1 MFAKFYEYNVHAME
15 TRFKT
20 QILESFNQHAMRT
33 RTKSLQLEHMSLSDL
48 DTMFSLPK
56 ASHYVLVFDTETT
69 GLINKSLLPLQYK
82 DLALHPYIT
91 QLSAVLY
98 DVDNQKVKKVFNTYV
113 KIPDHVEIPEIV
125 QQLTGITR
133 EKCDSGMEIGD
144 ALNAFYQMYLKC
156 DAIIAH
162 NMWFDSKMIRIECM
176 RNRFPQMRDIFYQ
189 VTSQVTS
196 QGTNQGTS
204 QGTSQGTTQNA
215 DDVSIGCTM
224 MEGMK
229 YCGLNRFVRLS
240 VLYEL
245 LFKEDANQFELHN
258 SLVDTMVC
266 LRCYLK
272 IFCKKEMSNE
282 KFAKMLQ

>member
-1 MFAKFYEYNVHAME
+1 MFAQFYEYNSHSML

-20 QILESFNQHAMRT
+20 QISELFNEHAMRT
-33 RTKSLQLEHMSLSDL
+33 RSKSIQLELMSLSDL
-48 DTMFSLPK
+48 DTMFITKVKSK
-56 ASHYVLVFDTETT
+56 CVLIFDTETT

-98 DVDNQKVKKVFNTYV
+98 DVDNQKVKKVFNTYI
-113 KIPDHVEIPEIV
+113 KIPAHVEIPEIV
-125 QQLTGITR
+125 QKLTGITK
-133 EKCDSGMEIGD
+133 EKCNGGMEIGE
-144 ALNAFYQMYLKC
+144 ALTKFYQMYLKC
-156 DAIIAH
+156 DAIAAH

-176 RNRFPQMRDIFYQ
+176 RNQFPQMRDIFYE
-189 VTSQVTS
+189 
-196 QGTNQGTS
+196 N
-204 QGTSQGTTQNA
+204 
-215 DDVSIGCTM
+215 VSSKPISCTM
-224 MEGMK
+224 MKGMEF
-229 YCGLNRFVRLS
+229 CGLNRFVKLS

-272 IFCKKEMSNE
+272 IFCDKEISDA
-282 KFAKMLQ
+282 KFASMITPV

>member
-1 MFAKFYEYNVHAME
+1 ME

-20 QILESFNQHAMRT
+20 QIAESFNDHSMRT
-33 RTKSLQLEHMSLSDL
+33 RTKSVQLEQMSLSDL
-48 DTMFSLPK
+48 ETMYLLPVK
-56 ASHYVLVFDTETT
+56 TVSRCVLVFDTETT

-91 QLSAVLY
+91 QLSAILY

-133 EKCDSGMEIGD
+133 EKCDSGMEIQD
-144 ALNAFYQMYLKC
+144 ALAAFYKLYLKC
-156 DAIIAH
+156 DAIVAH

-176 RNRFPQMRDIFYQ
+176 RNRFPEMRDIFYE
-189 VTSQVTS
+189 
-196 QGTNQGTS
+196 N
-204 QGTSQGTTQNA
+204 
-215 DDVSIGCTM
+215 VSEKTISCTM

-229 YCGLNRFVRLS
+229 YCGLNRFVKLS

-272 IFCKKEMSNE
+272 IFCEKEISDD
-282 KFAKMLQ
+282 KFAAMIQ

>member
-1 MFAKFYEYNVHAME
+1 MFAQFYEYNTHSMD

-20 QILESFNQHAMRT
+20 QIAESFNAHSMRT
-33 RTKSLQLEHMSLSDL
+33 RTKSVQLEQMCLSDL
-48 DTMFSLPK
+48 DTMFFKTKVPSRC
-56 ASHYVLVFDTETT
+56 VLVFDTETT

-91 QLSAVLY
+91 QLSAILY
-98 DVDNQKVKKVFNTYV
+98 DVENQKVKKVFNTYV

-125 QQLTGITR
+125 QQLTGITK
-133 EKCDSGMEIGD
+133 EKCDSGMEIQD
-144 ALNAFYQMYLKC
+144 ALSAFYKLYLKC
-156 DAIIAH
+156 DAIVAH

-176 RNRFPQMRDIFYQ
+176 RNRFPEMRDIFYE
-189 VTSQVTS
+189 
-196 QGTNQGTS
+196 N
-204 QGTSQGTTQNA
+204 
-215 DDVSIGCTM
+215 VSEKPISCTM
-224 MEGMK
+224 MEGMR
-229 YCGLNRFVRLS
+229 YCGLNRFVKLS

-272 IFCKKEMSNE
+272 IFCEKEIDNPE
-282 KFAKMLQ
+282 FAKMLNTNI

>member
-1 MFAKFYEYNVHAME
+1 MFAQFHEYNVHSME

-20 QILESFNQHAMRT
+20 QISELFNEHTMRT
-33 RTKSLQLEHMSLSDL
+33 RTKSLQLEQMSLSDL
-48 DTMFSLPK
+48 DTMFVVPLTKVSRC
-56 ASHYVLVFDTETT
+56 VLVFDTETT

-125 QQLTGITR
+125 QQLTGITK
-133 EKCDSGMEIGD
+133 EKCNSGMEISE
-144 ALNAFYQMYLKC
+144 ALSTFYQLYLKC
-156 DAIIAH
+156 DAIVAH

-176 RNRFPQMRDIFYQ
+176 RNRFPQMLGIFF
-189 VTSQVTS
+189 
-196 QGTNQGTS
+196 QGTS
-204 QGTSQGTTQNA
+204 QGTSQETSQNKNE
-215 DDVSIGCTM
+215 DEKPISCTM
-224 MEGMK
+224 MEGMR

-240 VLYEL
+240 ALYEL
-245 LFKEDANQFELHN
+245 LFKQDANQYELHN

-272 IFCKKEMSNE
+272 IFCEKEISNE
-282 KFAKMLQ
+282 AFERMIQ

>member
-1 MFAKFYEYNVHAME
+1 MFAQFYEYNTHSME

-20 QILESFNQHAMRT
+20 QIAESFNDHSMRT
-33 RTKSLQLEHMSLSDL
+33 RTKSVQLEQMSLSDL
-48 DTMFSLPK
+48 ETMYLLPVK
-56 ASHYVLVFDTETT
+56 TVSRCVLVFDTETT

-91 QLSAVLY
+91 QLSAILY

-133 EKCDSGMEIGD
+133 EKCDSGMEIQD
-144 ALNAFYQMYLKC
+144 ALAAFYKLYLKC
-156 DAIIAH
+156 DAIVAH

-176 RNRFPQMRDIFYQ
+176 RNRFPEMRDIFYE
-189 VTSQVTS
+189 
-196 QGTNQGTS
+196 N
-204 QGTSQGTTQNA
+204 
-215 DDVSIGCTM
+215 VSEKTISCTM

-229 YCGLNRFVRLS
+229 YCGLSRFVKLS

-272 IFCKKEMSNE
+272 IFCEKEISDD
-282 KFAKMLQ
+282 KFAAMIQ

>member
-1 MFAKFYEYNVHAME
+1 MFAQFYEYNTHSML

-20 QILESFNQHAMRT
+20 QISELFNEHAMRT
-33 RTKSLQLEHMSLSDL
+33 RTKSLQLEAMSLSDL
-48 DTMFSLPK
+48 DTMFITKVKSK
-56 ASHYVLVFDTETT
+56 CVLIFDTETT
-69 GLINKSLLPLQYK
+69 GLINRSLLPLQYK

-98 DVDNQKVKKVFNTYV
+98 DVDNQKVKKVFNTYI

-125 QQLTGITR
+125 QKLTGITR
-133 EKCDSGMEIGD
+133 EKCDGGMEIGE
-144 ALNAFYQMYLKC
+144 ALTKFNQMYEKC
-156 DAIIAH
+156 DAIAAH

-176 RNRFPQMRDIFYQ
+176 RNRYPNLINVFY
-189 VTSQVTS
+189 
-196 QGTNQGTS
+196 
-204 QGTSQGTTQNA
+204 
-215 DDVSIGCTM
+215 DDASKPVSCTM
-224 MEGMK
+224 MKGMQF
-229 YCGLNRFVRLS
+229 CGLNRFVKLS

-272 IFCKKEMSNE
+272 IFCDKDISDAD
-282 KFAKMLQ
+282 FASMITPV

>member
-1 MFAKFYEYNVHAME
+1 MFAKFHEYNVHSME

-20 QILESFNQHAMRT
+20 QLNELFNQHAMRT
-33 RTKSLQLEHMSLSDL
+33 RTKSLQLEQMSLSDL
-48 DTMFSLPK
+48 DTMYNLPLSK
-56 ASHYVLVFDTETT
+56 AISRCVLVFDTETT

-113 KIPDHVEIPEIV
+113 KIPKHVEIPEIV

-133 EKCDSGMEIGD
+133 EKCNGGMEIGE
-144 ALNAFYQMYLKC
+144 ALATFYKMYLKC
-156 DAIIAH
+156 DAIAAH

-176 RNRFPQMRDIFYQ
+176 RNRFPEMRDIFYQ
-189 VTSQVTS
+189 
-196 QGTNQGTS
+196 
-204 QGTSQGTTQNA
+204 
-215 DDVSIGCTM
+215 DVSTKPISCTM
-224 MEGMK
+224 MKGMEF
-229 YCGLNRFVRLS
+229 CGLNRFVKLS

-272 IFCKKEMSNE
+272 IFCDKEINNDV
-282 KFAKMLQ
+282 FASYLAV

>member
-1 MFAKFYEYNVHAME
+1 ME

-20 QILESFNQHAMRT
+20 QIAEVFNQHAMRT
-33 RTKSLQLEHMSLSDL
+33 RTKSLQLEQMSLSDL
-48 DTMFSLPK
+48 ETMFVLPSTK
-56 ASHYVLVFDTETT
+56 VKSVSNCVLVFDTETT

-125 QQLTGITR
+125 QQLTGITK
-133 EKCDSGMEIGD
+133 EKCNGGMEIGE
-144 ALNAFYQMYLKC
+144 ALSTFYQLYLKC
-156 DAIIAH
+156 DAIVAH

-176 RNRFPQMRDIFYQ
+176 RNRYPNLINVFFE
-189 VTSQVTS
+189 
-196 QGTNQGTS
+196 N
-204 QGTSQGTTQNA
+204 
-215 DDVSIGCTM
+215 VSTKPISCTM
-224 MEGMK
+224 MEGMR

-240 VLYEL
+240 ALYEL
-245 LFKEDANQFELHN
+245 LFKEDANQYELHN
-258 SLVDTMVC
+258 SLIDTMVC

-272 IFCKKEMSNE
+272 IFCEKEISNE
-282 KFAKMLQ
+282 EFQRMIQ

>member
-1 MFAKFYEYNVHAME
+1 MFAQFHEYNVHSME

-20 QILESFNQHAMRT
+20 QISGLFNEHAMRT
-33 RTKSLQLEHMSLSDL
+33 RTKSLQLEQMCLSDL
-48 DTMFSLPK
+48 DTMFVVPSTK
-56 ASHYVLVFDTETT
+56 VKTASRCVLVFDTETT

-113 KIPDHVEIPEIV
+113 KIPNHVEIPEIV
-125 QQLTGITR
+125 RQLTGITK
-133 EKCDSGMEIGD
+133 EKCDSGMEIGE
-144 ALNAFYQMYLKC
+144 ALSTFYQLYLKC
-156 DAIIAH
+156 DAIVAH

-176 RNRFPQMRDIFYQ
+176 RNRFPQMLGIFF
-189 VTSQVTS
+189 
-196 QGTNQGTS
+196 
-204 QGTSQGTTQNA
+204 QGTSQGTTQNEA
-215 DDVSIGCTM
+215 EKPISCTM
-224 MEGMK
+224 MEGMR

-245 LFKEDANQFELHN
+245 LFKQDANQYELHN

-272 IFCKKEMSNE
+272 IFCEKEISNE
-282 KFAKMLQ
+282 VFERMIQ

>member
-1 MFAKFYEYNVHAME
+1 ME

-20 QILESFNQHAMRT
+20 QISELFNTHSMIT
-33 RTKSLQLEHMSLSDL
+33 RTKSIQLEQMSLSDL
-48 DTMFSLPK
+48 DTMYNLPLSK
-56 ASHYVLVFDTETT
+56 TVSRCVLVFDTETT

-91 QLSAVLY
+91 QLSCVLY
-98 DVDNQKVKKVFNTYV
+98 DIDNQKVKKVFNTYV
-113 KIPDHVEIPEIV
+113 KIPKHVEIPKIV
-125 QQLTGITR
+125 QQLTGITK

-144 ALNAFYQMYLKC
+144 ALATFYKMYLKC
-156 DAIIAH
+156 DAIAAH

-176 RNRFPQMRDIFYQ
+176 RNRFPNLINVFFE
-189 VTSQVTS
+189 
-196 QGTNQGTS
+196 N
-204 QGTSQGTTQNA
+204 
-215 DDVSIGCTM
+215 VSTKPISCTM
-224 MEGMK
+224 MKGMEF
-229 YCGLNRFVRLS
+229 CGLNRFVKLS

-272 IFCKKEMSNE
+272 IFCDKEISDKEFE
-282 KFAKMLQ
+282 KYICI

>member
-1 MFAKFYEYNVHAME
+1 MFAKFYEYNVHCMD

-20 QILESFNQHAMRT
+20 QISESFNQHAMRT
-33 RTKSLQLEHMSLSDL
+33 RTKSIQLEQMSLSDL
-48 DTMFSLPK
+48 DTMFSLPVK
-56 ASHYVLVFDTETT
+56 GKYVLVFDTETT

-82 DLALHPYIT
+82 DLAFHPYIT

-113 KIPDHVEIPEIV
+113 KIPEHVEIPEIV
-125 QQLTGITR
+125 VQLTGITR
-133 EKCDSGMEIGD
+133 EKCNSGMEIGE
-144 ALNAFYQMYLKC
+144 ALSTFYKLYLKC
-156 DAIIAH
+156 DAIVAH

-176 RNRFPQMRDIFYQ
+176 RNEFYQMRNIFYENI
-189 VTSQVTS
+189 SEKPIS
-196 QGTNQGTS
+196 
-204 QGTSQGTTQNA
+204 
-215 DDVSIGCTM
+215 CTM

-272 IFCKKEMSNE
+272 IFCEKEISNKE
-282 KFAKMLQ
+282 FAAMIQ

>member
-1 MFAKFYEYNVHAME
+1 MFAKFHEYNVHSME

-20 QILESFNQHAMRT
+20 QIAEVFNQHAMRT
-33 RTKSLQLEHMSLSDL
+33 RTKSLQLEQMSLSDL
-48 DTMFSLPK
+48 ETMFVLPSTK
-56 ASHYVLVFDTETT
+56 VKSVSNCVLVFDTETT

-125 QQLTGITR
+125 QQLTGITK
-133 EKCDSGMEIGD
+133 EKCNGGMEIGE
-144 ALNAFYQMYLKC
+144 ALSTFYQLYLKC
-156 DAIIAH
+156 DAIVAH

-176 RNRFPQMRDIFYQ
+176 RNRYPNLINVFFE
-189 VTSQVTS
+189 
-196 QGTNQGTS
+196 N
-204 QGTSQGTTQNA
+204 
-215 DDVSIGCTM
+215 VSTKPISCTM
-224 MEGMK
+224 MEGMR

-240 VLYEL
+240 ALYEL
-245 LFKEDANQFELHN
+245 LFKEDANQYELHN
-258 SLVDTMVC
+258 SLIDTMVC

-272 IFCKKEMSNE
+272 IFCEKEISNE
-282 KFAKMLQ
+282 EFQRMIQ

>member
-1 MFAKFYEYNVHAME
+1 MFAQFHEYNVHSME

-20 QILESFNQHAMRT
+20 QISELFNEHAMRT
-33 RTKSLQLEHMSLSDL
+33 RTKSLQLEQLSLSDL
-48 DTMFSLPK
+48 ETMFVVPLTKVKTVSRC
-56 ASHYVLVFDTETT
+56 VLVFDTETT

-125 QQLTGITR
+125 QQLTGITK
-133 EKCDSGMEIGD
+133 EKCNGGMEIGE
-144 ALNAFYQMYLKC
+144 ALLTFYQLYLKC
-156 DAIIAH
+156 DAIVAH

-176 RNRFPQMRDIFYQ
+176 RNRYPNLINVFFE
-189 VTSQVTS
+189 
-196 QGTNQGTS
+196 N
-204 QGTSQGTTQNA
+204 
-215 DDVSIGCTM
+215 VSEKPISCTM
-224 MEGMK
+224 MEGMR

-240 VLYEL
+240 VLYEI
-245 LFKEDANQFELHN
+245 LFKEDANQYELHN

-272 IFCKKEMSNE
+272 IFCEKEISNE
-282 KFAKMLQ
+282 KFERMIQ

>member
-20 QILESFNQHAMRT
+20 QIAESFNQHSMRT
-33 RTKSLQLEHMSLSDL
+33 RTKSLQLEQMCLSDL
-48 DTMFSLPK
+48 DTMYLLPQPK
-56 ASHYVLVFDTETT
+56 VSRCVLVFDTETT

-91 QLSAVLY
+91 QLSAILY

-113 KIPDHVEIPEIV
+113 KIPVHVEIPEIV
-125 QQLTGITR
+125 VQLTGITR
-133 EKCDSGMEIGD
+133 EKCDSGMEIGE
-144 ALNAFYQMYLKC
+144 ALSAFYKLYLKC
-156 DAIIAH
+156 DAIVAH

-176 RNRFPQMRDIFYQ
+176 RNRFPEMRNIFYQ
-189 VTSQVTS
+189 EG
-196 QGTNQGTS
+196 QGTARGTTQGTTQGTS
-204 QGTSQGTTQNA
+204 QNS
-215 DDVSIGCTM
+215 DDVSISCTM
-224 MEGMK
+224 MQGMK

-245 LFKEDANQFELHN
+245 LFKEDATQFELHN

-272 IFCKKEMSNE
+272 IFCDKEISNE
-282 KFAKMLQ
+282 EFASYLSV

>member
-1 MFAKFYEYNVHAME
+1 MFAQFYEYNTHSME
-15 TRFKT
+15 TRFKA
-20 QILESFNQHAMRT
+20 QIAESFNAHSMRT
-33 RTKSLQLEHMSLSDL
+33 RTKSIQLEQMSLSDL
-48 DTMFSLPK
+48 DTMFTLPLSK
-56 ASHYVLVFDTETT
+56 AVSRCVLVFDTETT

-82 DLALHPYIT
+82 DLAFHPYIT
-91 QLSAVLY
+91 QLSAILY

-113 KIPDHVEIPEIV
+113 KIPVHVEIPEIV
-125 QQLTGITR
+125 VQLTGITR
-133 EKCDSGMEIGD
+133 EKCDSGMEIGE
-144 ALNAFYQMYLKC
+144 ALSAFYKLYLKC
-156 DAIIAH
+156 DAIVAH

-176 RNRFPQMRDIFYQ
+176 RNRFPEMRDIFYE
-189 VTSQVTS
+189 
-196 QGTNQGTS
+196 N
-204 QGTSQGTTQNA
+204 
-215 DDVSIGCTM
+215 VSTKPISCTM

-272 IFCKKEMSNE
+272 IFCEKEMSNKE
-282 KFAKMLQ
+282 FASVLK

>member
-1 MFAKFYEYNVHAME
+1 ME

-33 RTKSLQLEHMSLSDL
+33 RTKSLQLEQMSLSDL
-48 DTMFSLPK
+48 DTMFTLPLSK
-56 ASHYVLVFDTETT
+56 AVSRCVLVFDTETT

-113 KIPDHVEIPEIV
+113 KIPEHVEIPEIV

-133 EKCDSGMEIGD
+133 EKCDGGMEIGE
-144 ALNAFYQMYLKC
+144 ALDKFYKIYLKC
-156 DAIIAH
+156 NVIAAH
-162 NMWFDSKMIRIECM
+162 NMWFDSKMIRLECM
-176 RNRFPQMRDIFYQ
+176 RNRFPNLINVFFE
-189 VTSQVTS
+189 
-196 QGTNQGTS
+196 N
-204 QGTSQGTTQNA
+204 
-215 DDVSIGCTM
+215 VSTKPISCTM
-224 MEGMK
+224 MKGMEF
-229 YCGLNRFVRLS
+229 CGLNRFVKLS

-272 IFCKKEMSNE
+272 IFCDKEINDSN
-282 KFAKMLQ
+282 FAAMIQ